1 MFGVYEVIV
10 PSLISNFQCCCQW
23 KICTHQT
30 FYREK
35 HSRER
40 NSILGRQYFRE
51 FNMSFIFAPISG
63 SPTKSNAWNFNACVM
78 YMFQVTAAKNRRLT
92 VGAGFYDTYSVDS
105 PHHLAAVYSCCIAAI
120 DFHFSSRYCSLFNNV
135 RVSAFRV
142 VLISCSPDGH
152 LCCWAV
158 KIFLVLLN
166 KHELTNSLLN
176 ISKLKRTFVFDLN
189 F

>member
-1 MFGVYEVIV
+1 MKWLCLHSFRIFNVAASEKYVHTRHFTEKNIHVKGIQFWADNIFENSTCRSYLRQFPEALQNRMHEILMRVSCTCFKWLRLKTAGWQLVLGSMI
-10 PSLISNFQCCCQW
+10 LILS
-23 KICTHQT
+23 
-30 FYREK
+30 
-35 HSRER
+35 
-40 NSILGRQYFRE
+40 
-51 FNMSFIFAPISG
+51 
-63 SPTKSNAWNFNACVM
+63 
-78 YMFQVTAAKNRRLT
+78 TA
-92 VGAGFYDTYSVDS
+92 
-105 PHHLAAVYSCCIAAI
+105 HII
-120 DFHFSSRYCSLFNNV
+120 HFSSRYCSLFNNV